1 MYFNITRY
9 FKDQSPPS
17 LTTPCENHERYVPA
31 LARAHLAAESVIS
44 ANKVSLGLWE
54 VEAGG
59 GERREMP
66 PSSNDLP
73 FARNIHARAR
83 ARDTCARACM
93 YRRVV
98 HVHNLAAV
106 VSLEQGGIIRSATIN
121 PNDDDD
127 AAAERAS
134 WRSSRTSFQATSV
147 TLRAHLSPPPLSIPV
162 PLFSFP
168 SHFVFPF
175 SPCLSLSWFLH
186 LSLFIPASTSISSLF
201 VIGSPS
207 LVLHLLSLFIARSL
221 VQLALPSSLPTFFKL
236 LVLTSVLRDR
246 KLSSFHNHF
255 AGTIRQQ
262 FLSTVETR
270 DCNCVLSEHSNNSN
284 VQ

>member
-1 MYFNITRY
+1 
-9 FKDQSPPS
+9 
-17 LTTPCENHERYVPA
+17 
-31 LARAHLAAESVIS
+31 
-44 ANKVSLGLWE
+44 
-54 VEAGG
+54 
-59 GERREMP
+59 MP

-83 ARDTCARACM
+83 DTCARACT
-93 YRRVV
+93 YRRV

-127 AAAERAS
+127 DDAERAS

-147 TLRAHLSPPPLSIPV
+147 TLRAHLLPHLYSRSSILFPFAFPFVFVPFLSPRVYLYPDFYIYLYLSPHLHPFHLSSLD
-162 PLFSFP
+162 PLFSF
-168 SHFVFPF
+168 SIFPR
-175 SPCLSLSWFLH
+175 CLY
-186 LSLFIPASTSISSLF
+186 IP
-201 VIGSPS
+201 
-207 LVLHLLSLFIARSL
+207 HSL
-221 VQLALPSSLPTFFKL
+221 VQLALSSSLPTLFKL

-255 AGTIRQQ
+255 ADTIRQQ

-284 VQ
+284 TIKSCNFYTLRIAKNMLIYLT